1 MSPPYEMMYFETD
14 KIFPALT
21 SALWPFSENIDA
33 ENDYSAGQ
41 ELKMLTN
48 EEEMDPSLTSSDD
61 SDYFNQCLDTYR
73 CDICYKVKQEGKCA
87 KYTNECRKTCT
98 QCKGPDSDRYGTV
111 RCQFY
116 KNKGYCDYLSFKS
129 FKCQKTCGT
138 CAVDGNWGEWSKWTT
153 CSKSCKHGNQSRNR
167 KCNSPAPRYGGMKC
181 EGDSSATKICNQ
193 DVPCPVDGSWGE
205 WSQWSVCSKSCKQG
219 KHSRTRKCNS
229 PAPQYGGKKCKGD
242 SSETEDCNKN
252 VPCPVDGN
260 WGEWS
265 KWTACSKTCKQGKQT
280 RNRKCNSPLPQYGGK
295 KCVGDSS
302 DMQICNNHIP
312 CPVDGNWGQWS
323 PWSSCSKSCRQGKYS
338 RERKCD
344 SPAPQH
350 GGKKCEG
357 KATEEGVCNKD
368 IPCPVDGNW
377 GEWSKWSQCSKTC
390 QQGNQTR
397 KRVCDSPAPNY
408 GGKKCPGYSTETQ
421 ICNRDVPCPVDGN
434 WGKWS
439 KWSECSK
446 TCKQGKQSRERECN
460 YPSPKYGGKKCQGHS
475 SQERVCNENVPCP
488 VEGNWGDWSRW
499 STCTKTCKQG
509 KQSRKRECNS
519 PVPKYGG
526 KTCPGDSSESQD
538 CKKDVPCPID
548 GNWGDWSEWSTCSK
562 TCKQGKQ
569 SRQRLCNYPAPKY
582 GGRKCEG
589 QSSQE
594 QICNGNVSCPVDGN
608 WGVWSKWSQC
618 SKTCKHGTQT
628 RKRECDSPA
637 PKYGG
642 KKCPGYSSGT
652 QVCNKDVPC
661 PVDGN
666 WGPWGKWSECSSTC
680 GPGKQTRVRQ
690 CNNPAPAYGGKKCE
704 GPFKQNGVC
713 IKRKCPVDGK
723 WGKWSSWSECSKS
736 CKQGQRSRSRKC
748 DSPVPKYDGNPCD
761 GDSKQKIPCNEN
773 IPCPDGN
780 DFVSSVDGMWG
791 SWTTWS
797 ACSQTCGYG
806 IRDRKRYCD
815 SPRPAYNG
823 SSCVGDGYQ
832 KMRCHAY
839 YPCPVNGN
847 WTSWSSW
854 TPCTKTC
861 GLSYR
866 KRSRSCT
873 NPRPQYGGN
882 GCDGTNEEVGRCTR
896 QACDIYG

>member
-33 ENDYSAGQ
+33 ENDYSAGR

-73 CDICYKVKQEGKCA
+73 CDICYRVKQEGKCA

-302 DMQICNNHIP
+302 DTQICNNHIP

-368 IPCPVDGNW
+368 IPCPGKLEKHSISSMEIGESGANGVNAVRLVNREIKHENAYATRRLQTMVGRSVLAIPRKLKFAIEMSLVQWMEIGESGVSGVSVARRVNKESNPGNENAITHLQSMA
-377 GEWSKWSQCSKTC
+377 GRNVKDIQVRSECAMKMFHVQ
-390 QQGNQTR
+390 
-397 KRVCDSPAPNY
+397 
-408 GGKKCPGYSTETQ
+408 STETGE
-421 ICNRDVPCPVDGN
+421 IGADGALAQRLVN
-434 WGKWS
+434 KES
-439 KWSECSK
+439 
-446 TCKQGKQSRERECN
+446 N
-460 YPSPKYGGKKCQGHS
+460 H
-475 SQERVCNENVPCP
+475 ENVNATHLSQNM
-488 VEGNWGDWSRW
+488 VERPAQVTQVKARIAKKMSHVQLTGTGETGASGAHARRLAN
-499 STCTKTCKQG
+499 
-509 KQSRKRECNS
+509 RESNQ
-519 PVPKYGG
+519 
-526 KTCPGDSSESQD
+526 DSAYVTTQLLSMA
-538 CKKDVPCPID
+538 
-548 GNWGDWSEWSTCSK
+548 G
-562 TCKQGKQ
+562 
-569 SRQRLCNYPAPKY
+569 
-582 GGRKCEG
+582 
-589 QSSQE
+589 
-594 QICNGNVSCPVDGN
+594 GNVRVNQAKNKSAMEMFFVQVNKELQSLFDGN

-652 QVCNKDVPC
+652 QACNKDVPC

-773 IPCPDGN
+773 IPCPAVHSTD
-780 DFVSSVDGMWG
+780 S
-791 SWTTWS
+791 TT
-797 ACSQTCGYG
+797 
-806 IRDRKRYCD
+806 
-815 SPRPAYNG
+815 
-823 SSCVGDGYQ
+823 
-832 KMRCHAY
+832 
-839 YPCPVNGN
+839 
-847 WTSWSSW
+847 
-854 TPCTKTC
+854 
-861 GLSYR
+861 
-866 KRSRSCT
+866 
-873 NPRPQYGGN
+873 
-882 GCDGTNEEVGRCTR
+882 
-896 QACDIYG
+896 